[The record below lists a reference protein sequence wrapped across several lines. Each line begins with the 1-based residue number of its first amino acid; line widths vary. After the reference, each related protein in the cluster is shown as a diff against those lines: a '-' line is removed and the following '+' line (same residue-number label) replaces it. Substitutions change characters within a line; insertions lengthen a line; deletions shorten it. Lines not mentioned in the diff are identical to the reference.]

1 MTRTD
6 KGKLDVQEDDW
17 MFAILLSDGFENK

>member
-6 KGKLDVQEDDW
+6 KGKLDVQEDDG
-17 MFAILLSDGFENK
+17 MFATLLSHEFENK